1 MDLELNASRM
11 KSCTYKLLKSM
22 CLMTNL
28 RGNRDAFF
36 VYGLKHAAIQV
47 YTCRFDWGLAAGPV
61 ESEGAEIH
69 LAVAKQRQ
77 RTIAVHVRTGVV
89 REAFRSYMEFRT
101 CLSHNRQTLPRGC
114 RM

>member
-1 MDLELNASRM
+1 
-11 KSCTYKLLKSM
+11 
-22 CLMTNL
+22 MTKFC
-28 RGNRDAFF
+28 GNRYAFF

-47 YTCRFDWGLAAGPV
+47 YTCKFDWGLAAGPV

-77 RTIAVHVRTGVV
+77 RTSALHVHTGVV
-89 REAFRSYMEFRT
+89 RETFRSYMKFRT
-101 CLSHNRQTLPRGC
+101 CLCHNRQTQSRVC